1 MPATEIPDS
10 AINAIARHINERSNK
25 EFHIPVI
32 GNEHNLETPQ
42 VFEIIPFDDM
52 DNSQRRFY
60 AIDGSYNSEQFY
72 NGLSVGIYSGGCVC
86 FQEGKQVRMNS
97 IDDPVI
103 LGKAYYPQNILVTH
117 PEHLTA
123 IYDEI
128 LTLEPVKNLLDFFKD
143 SPSEIFP

>member
-72 NGLSVGIYSGGCVC
+72 NGLSVGIYAGGCVC